1 MSELAEGRSRVLE
14 PADLY
19 APPRREWT
27 MLDLVAIL
35 RRRRRF
41 VAACVGGM
49 LALAALYCWLATPR
63 YKATGQV
70 EIAKAAPGALALG
83 ESIPGSDANADS
95 SPLETSMTMQT
106 DARLLRSSTLALMV
120 IRQLHLEPTADYF
133 PAHRSGLRLA
143 HWLFFWRKPLEP
155 LSVPLEDA
163 PNRRAAA
170 LRIFAGHLR
179 VNPLAGTRLIDV
191 SYSSPDPKLAAAVV
205 NHLIRSLQQYT
216 FQSRYDEASQASS
229 WLATQLSSLKQQTEQ
244 LQEAA
249 NRLEQG
255 TGIYGGDAAHNLVL
269 ARLDQ
274 LNTALENAEQNR
286 ILKQSIYQVAKSGD
300 PELISGL
307 AGNAAAGATPAM
319 SNSLAFLQTLRGE
332 QAQVQ
337 AQIDQDSARYG
348 SAYPKMAELHGR
360 LDGINKAIQA
370 EIGRIGARARTDYEI
385 ARRAEDAARTDLA
398 KQKQLANQTSD
409 RTVAY
414 ELARQDADGSRAL
427 YQGLLNKLKEAGV
440 LEGLRSTNLTIAT
453 AALVPPTNH
462 PQSPN
467 VPLYFAGA
475 LCGGFFLGCAGAF
488 VREAADASV
497 RSADDL
503 ERLLGVSLAGIVPK
517 YQSPTRL
524 PWMRRRPGVI
534 DSIAA
539 SEAEASSD
547 AVAPLHGR
555 SFPLP
560 LRRESSQAILL
571 TSAVPGDGKSR
582 LAASL
587 AVSLARSGARVLL
600 VDADLLSPSLHRLF
614 GLESAAQARQG
625 LADALMPGGVAEA
638 QECPQTEGLSLV
650 WAGQRAA
657 QSADLLV
664 SPRMEKLMHKWRSQY
679 DFILLDS
686 APVLPVPDAASLARL
701 CDRTLLVVR
710 YESTTLQAVQRSY
723 RMIRPNLPESSALE
737 VIMNGVP
744 HNSPDFFAYY
754 GYRRQPYKGA
764 NHGHA

>member
-1 MSELAEGRSRVLE
+1 MSEIAEGRERVLE
-14 PADLY
+14 RSDLY

-27 MLDLVAIL
+27 LLDLLSIL

-41 VAACVGGM
+41 VAVCVGGM
-49 LALAALYCWLATPR
+49 LALAAVFCWMATPR

-70 EIAKAAPGALALG
+70 EVAKEAPGTLG
-83 ESIPGSDANADS
+83 LDPSMAGSDADAES
-95 SPLETSMTMQT
+95 SPLDASMTMQT
-106 DARLLRSSTLALMV
+106 DARLLQSSTLALMV
-120 IRQLHLEPTADYF
+120 VRQLRLETTADYF
-133 PAHRSGLRLA
+133 PPHHGGFHLA
-143 HWLFFWRKPLEP
+143 HWIFFWRKPVEP
-155 LSVPLEDA
+155 MSVPLEDA
-163 PNRRAAA
+163 PNRRDAV
-170 LRIFAGHLR
+170 LKIFAGHLR
-179 VNPLAGTRLIDV
+179 VDPLTGTRLIDV

-205 NHLIRSLQQYT
+205 NHLISSLQEYT
-216 FQSRYDEASQASS
+216 FQSRFEEASQASQ
-229 WLATQLSSLKQQTEQ
+229 WLAGQLSSLKKQTEQ

-274 LNTALENAEQNR
+274 LNTAFENAEQNR

-319 SNSLAFLQTLRGE
+319 SNSLALLQTLRGE

-348 SAYPKMAELHGR
+348 SAYPMMAELHGR

-370 EIGRIGARARTDYEI
+370 EIRRIGARARTDYEI
-385 ARRAEDAARTDLA
+385 AQRAEDAARADLE
-398 KQKQLANQTSD
+398 KQKQLANQTTD

-427 YQGLLNKLKEAGV
+427 YQGLLNKVKEAGV
-440 LEGLRSTNLTIAT
+440 LEGLRSTNLTIASP
-453 AALVPPTNH
+453 ALVPPTNH

-475 LCGGFFLGCAGAF
+475 LCGGLFLGCAGAF

-517 YQSPTRL
+517 YPETNRL
-524 PWMRRRPGVI
+524 SWKRRRPGVVE
-534 DSIAA
+534 SIAA
-539 SEAEASSD
+539 AEDGAEAD

-560 LRRESSQAILL
+560 LRRESSQAILV

-582 LAASL
+582 MAASL

-600 VDADLLSPSLHRLF
+600 VDADLLAPSQHRLF
-614 GLESAAQARQG
+614 RVDVAVQSRQG
-625 LADALMPGGVAEA
+625 LADALMPGGIAEA
-638 QECPQTEGLSLV
+638 QECAQTSGLSLV

-657 QSADLLV
+657 ESADLLV
-664 SPRMEKLMHKWRSQY
+664 SPRMEKLMLKWRSQY
-679 DFILLDS
+679 DFVLLDS

-710 YESTTLQAVQRSY
+710 YESTTMQAAQRSY
-723 RMIRPNLPESSALE
+723 RMIRANLADPSVLE
-737 VIMNGVP
+737 IIMNGVP
-744 HNSPDFFAYY
+744 QNSPDYFSYY
-754 GYRRQPYKGA
+754 GYRQQPYTGGS
-764 NHGHA
+764 HGHA